1 MKTIRPDRAGT
12 LKLCILGSAFS
23 FPIKM
28 MSRLRIAEYATKSC
42 FFTPNGEHE
51 FDGMQ
56 DDQLYQNYVEPL
68 RGLISISVT
77 TEAPAKFAYEVYNR
91 KEDDVVE
98 DDGKRRVWIM
108 NMGTARA
115 YCTEPEQYDSRRNNC
130 IGFRE
135 HSFTN
140 RLFRVDD
147 SHYSGARQNKKH
159 LTAQVKLLDGLYA
172 KSITH
177 PEDPTDDDYIMLM
190 INMTHK
196 LMGKTVTNVV
206 RLRQLVSF
214 GRDLLQRMREIPDI
228 DLDQTLALSRTFFV
242 GTGANYTRISPELQF
257 PTTAIAPTEEPFTPS
272 PPVLSPP
279 SPQVAATPFLSPPAL
294 SPPSPLASSPPQQQ
308 PPPSSSS
315 LAPQANVPPLV
326 NVDIVED
333 YEESNL
339 GSQPLM
345 DERQQQA
352 VAEAHRRQE
361 EQQHHIPILSSP
373 PSGSGGGM
381 AEEEMRMAEKER
393 GEGGGDDGGG
403 AFETG
408 GEAEEEQEEEEEAL
422 ERQAPYMPAELAE
435 MLQLGE
441 RERRS
446 ELGMRQ
452 IGDIDT
458 TVRRTSAA
466 VRGRGG
472 RRLGSMRGT
481 ETIPR
486 QDLYQQ
492 CMRGSPAAN
501 DPGCYGGDIQ
511 LQLCTDADPNECDFR
526 KVKVPN
532 NYANVTNEAV
542 VEKHLYYFRSPSFKK
557 LQFHLG
563 RCRVRFGSAANMI
576 TRYSKLA
583 LTRHFLPFKGFH
595 SSFDTDDNGD
605 VVNEVNVVNYNDALA
620 TNFSLVKP
628 HVCTFKD
635 NLSMFSVETLNLVSF
650 PTFALFKRMI
660 NTLTMMYTGS
670 FTEVGMLG
678 GVPNVQVQFS
688 AYENK
693 VSEPSTPVPIQAM
706 CTRLPFVGYQL
717 QSNHIVMTNV
727 FMKQVVA
734 DNSLLIPANTST
746 PQSMFYQ
753 SPMEVLTFGLG
764 TAKSAKYYVNSPFFT
779 KDHTRAD
786 AVIPSPQYINDKLLR
801 TYDRQYGRG
810 VGFLSVSIDNL
821 KMAALV
827 YHVRMFVT
835 LCRMLSRGYTTVND
849 VPAVEAAQEMQQM
862 RMFFLTDFEH
872 RMLCLAF
879 AAMSQFR
886 DDHFAHD
893 TESKI
898 NFSLEMSAS
907 KQKYITFM
915 TELLLQYH
923 YYIASISKRNRTT
936 MMSVST
942 NTPDQNVEVFRKRMQ
957 ELLQAHV
964 FANSFQPHTLV
975 RIPDRQEMET
985 MLENIQTHQQ
995 TVKTL
1000 STEAAMGD
1008 LFHRQQTPIP
1018 STERQASETDATQV
1032 AFYASTRLANTAKT
1046 ILKSTLNV
1054 ALYAAMQTE
1063 AMKDVMCNLI
1073 TLTLSAYEDA
1083 RRVHNVLVD
1092 LYKQHKITEELI
1104 DVIKTDIV
1112 NERTASLTDVKRDV
1126 NAYAAFYTPVVKG
1139 LGDVFVEAL
1148 GNESALL

>member
-23 FPIKM
+23 FPIKV
-28 MSRLRIAEYATKSC
+28 MSRLRVAEYATKSC

-51 FDGMQ
+51 FDGIQ
-56 DDQLYQNYVEPL
+56 DGELYQNYVDPL
-68 RGLISISVT
+68 RGLVYVGLT
-77 TEAPAKFAYEVYNR
+77 ADAPIRFTYEVYNR
-91 KEDDVVE
+91 KEDDTVQ
-98 DDGKRRVWIM
+98 DDGKRHVWIM
-108 NMGTARA
+108 NAGTARA
-115 YCTEPEQYDSRRNNC
+115 YCTEPERYDSRRNNC
-130 IGFRE
+130 VGFRE
-135 HSFTN
+135 HSFAD

-147 SHYSGARQNKKH
+147 TQYSAARQNKKH

-172 KSITH
+172 KSVKH
-177 PEDPTDDDYIMLM
+177 PEDPTDDDYIMFM
-190 INMTHK
+190 INVAHR

-214 GRDLLQRMREIPDI
+214 GRDLLQRMREVPDI
-228 DLDQTLALSRTFFV
+228 DLDQTLVLSRTFFV
-242 GTGANYTRISPELQF
+242 GTGASYTRISPELQF
-257 PTTAIAPTEEPFTPS
+257 PTVAVAPTEEPFTPS
-272 PPVLSPP
+272 PPALSPP
-279 SPQVAATPFLSPPAL
+279 SPQVPATPIPSPPAL
-294 SPPSPLASSPPQQQ
+294 SPPSPQASSPPQQQ
-308 PPPSSSS
+308 PPQAHVSP
-315 LAPQANVPPLV
+315 PQAHAPPVV
-326 NVDIVED
+326 NLDIVED
-333 YEESNL
+333 YAESNL

-345 DERQQQA
+345 DESQQQA
-352 VAEAHRRQE
+352 TAEANRRQE
-361 EQQHHIPILSSP
+361 ERQVPLLPASP
-373 PSGSGGGM
+373 RPQASLPQTSQTQ
-381 AEEEMRMAEKER
+381 
-393 GEGGGDDGGG
+393 EGGGGG
-403 AFETG
+403 AAFEM
-408 GEAEEEQEEEEEAL
+408 GEEAAAGEEEEEGAIP
-422 ERQAPYMPAELAE
+422 EQHAPFMPAELAE

-446 ELGMRQ
+446 ELGIRQ
-452 IGDIDT
+452 IGDVDT

-492 CMRGSPAAN
+492 CMRGSPTMN

-511 LQLCTDADPNECDFR
+511 MRLCTDADPNECDFR

-532 NYANVTNEAV
+532 NYANVSNEDV

-595 SSFDTDDNGD
+595 SSFDTNDNGD
-605 VVNEVNVVNYNDALA
+605 VVNETEVVNFNNALS
-620 TNFSLVKP
+620 TNYSLVKP

-635 NLSMFSVETLNLVSF
+635 NLNMFSVEALNLVSF
-650 PTFALFKRMI
+650 PSFALFKRMI

-678 GVPNVQVQFS
+678 GTPDVQAQFN

-693 VSEPSTPVPIQAM
+693 VNTPSAPVPIQAM
-706 CTRLPFVGYQL
+706 CTRLPFMGYQL

-734 DNSLLIPANTST
+734 DSALLMPANSTT
-746 PQSMFYQ
+746 PQTMFYQ

-764 TAKSAKYYVNSPFFT
+764 TGRAATYYVNSPFFA

-835 LCRMLSRGYTTVND
+835 LCRMLSRGYVTVND
-849 VPAVEAAQEMQQM
+849 VSAAEAAQAMQQM

-898 NFSLEMSAS
+898 NFSVEMSAG

-923 YYIASISKRNRTT
+923 FHIASISKRNRTT

-942 NTPDQNVEVFRKRMQ
+942 NTPDQNVEVFRRRMQ

-964 FANSFQPHTLV
+964 FANSFRPHTLL
-975 RIPDRQEMET
+975 RIPEQQQVAT

-995 TVKTL
+995 TVRTL
-1000 STEAAMGD
+1000 SVEAAMGD
-1008 LFHRQQTPIP
+1008 LFHRQQTAMPP
-1018 STERQASETDATQV
+1018 TERQAPEEDATRLT
-1032 AFYASTRLANTAKT
+1032 FYTSTRLVNSAKAM
-1046 ILKSTLNV
+1046 LKSVLNV
-1054 ALYAAMQTE
+1054 AMYAAMQTE
-1063 AMKDVMCNLI
+1063 AMKEVMCNLI
-1073 TLTLSAYEDA
+1073 SLTLSVYEDA
-1083 RRVHNVLVD
+1083 RRVHNTLVD
-1092 LYKQHKITEELI
+1092 LYKQHKITAELM
-1104 DVIKTDIV
+1104 DVVKTDIID
-1112 NERTASLTDVKRDV
+1112 ERTASFADVKRDV
-1126 NAYAAFYTPVVKG
+1126 DAYVAFYAPVVKG
-1139 LGDVFVEAL
+1139 LGDVFVDAL